1 MSKNQGNN
9 TNQHFFAA
17 EAAVKSNGIE
27 STHTRESGQDDSM
40 EISKERNN
48 TQNSSCS
55 DRKRNRRTMADDGSL
70 DDILGQSKYLSNV
83 CRYSFFFLICF
94 FLLLFNSYVKAKEPY
109 SI

>member
-70 DDILGQSKYLSNV
+70 IQM
-83 CRYSFFFLICF
+83 
-94 FLLLFNSYVKAKEPY
+94 
-109 SI
+109 